1 MKFPKFATNLTI
13 SLRIC
18 QSNRELKSE
27 GMNFTWKFEV
37 RKLLA
42 CVAWRFCREHHFRR
56 ANLGGFSALAR
67 LYYFARRTKTAMLRG
82 LASYEFLKLTS
93 TSNLLLKLNCIFYNS
108 RFIELD
114 GNLQGQNGWQKLPA
128 YFGLFLTHSLR
139 TNLRVGLLLKLL
151 TSDQVDTMF
160 SKELTLPLGGKSLL
174 IFNFYSTQ
182 CSETPIKRTP
192 SWPSQLSA

>member
-18 QSNRELKSE
+18 QSNRELESE

-56 ANLGGFSALAR
+56 ANLCGFSALAR

-114 GNLQGQNGWQKLPA
+114 GNPQGQNGWQKLSA

-182 CSETPIKRTP
+182 YSETPIKRTP

>member
-18 QSNRELKSE
+18 QSNRELESE

-56 ANLGGFSALAR
+56 ANLFAVSLPSPAF
-67 LYYFARRTKTAMLRG
+67 YFARRTKTAMLRW

-108 RFIELD
+108 RFFELE
-114 GNLQGQNGWQKLPA
+114 GNLQGQNGWQKLSA

-182 CSETPIKRTP
+182 YSETPIKRTP

>member
-1 MKFPKFATNLTI
+1 MKVRSPQVTCLRSMAVLSGAPLSPGQ
-13 SLRIC
+13 SLC
-18 QSNRELKSE
+18 
-27 GMNFTWKFEV
+27 
-37 RKLLA
+37 
-42 CVAWRFCREHHFRR
+42 
-56 ANLGGFSALAR
+56 GFSALAR
-67 LYYFARRTKTAMLRG
+67 LYYFARPTKTAMLRR

-93 TSNLLLKLNCIFYNS
+93 TSNLPLKLNCIFYNS

-114 GNLQGQNGWQKLPA
+114 GNLPGQNGWQKLSA

-182 CSETPIKRTP
+182 YSETPIKRTP
-192 SWPSQLSA
+192 SWPSQLTA

>member
-1 MKFPKFATNLTI
+1 MKVRSPQVT
-13 SLRIC
+13 SLRSMAVLSGAPLLPR
-18 QSNRELKSE
+18 QSL
-27 GMNFTWKFEV
+27 
-37 RKLLA
+37 
-42 CVAWRFCREHHFRR
+42 C
-56 ANLGGFSALAR
+56 GFSALSR
-67 LYYFARRTKTAMLRG
+67 LYYLARPTKTAMDAMLRR

-114 GNLQGQNGWQKLPA
+114 GNLQGQNGWQKLSA

-151 TSDQVDTMF
+151 TSDQVDKMF
-160 SKELTLPLGGKSLL
+160 SKELTLPLGEKSLL

-182 CSETPIKRTP
+182 YSETPIKRTP